1 MRIKISNTNDTY
13 CVSYLGDNYKIH
25 PGKVFLDNKK
35 PTIILNPFT
44 LDVVH
49 EPILEQW
56 GKEERK

>member
-25 PGKVFLDNKK
+25 PEKVFLNNKK

-49 EPILEQW
+49 EPILGQW